1 VLHRH
6 AGDKMTEPEVV
17 YRPLPRYSVPVIIL
31 VIILLITQC
40 ACGVAAEMPTYQAP
54 SIKSTDILPTVVIAN
69 IETVNKDETD
79 LQFTTSAPLH
89 VRSCASVDCDV
100 LAYLAAGSSVVV
112 TVRGISGPGCAGAE
126 WWAVEAGGV
135 AGFVCSIYVTEAE

>member
-6 AGDKMTEPEVV
+6 AGDKMTESDVV
-17 YRPLPRYSVPVIIL
+17 YRPLPRWSCFVVILFVIIA
-31 VIILLITQC
+31 VVSC
-40 ACGVAAEMPTYQAP
+40 SCGIQAQ
-54 SIKSTDILPTVVIAN
+54 LPTATLTAVSTHVTVVTAKV
-69 IETVNKDETD
+69 EAVSQDKTD

-100 LAYLAAGSSVVV
+100 LAYLDAGSSVVV
-112 TVRGISGPGCAGAE
+112 TVRGITGPGCAGAE

-135 AGFVCSIYVTEAE
+135 AGFVCSIYLEAK